1 MSGMR
6 GTLQALQDFWRFTRQ
21 TRKYALFFLV
31 LMLLFLGGI
40 ILLTE
45 RSVLMP
51 FIYTIF

>member
-1 MSGMR
+1 MG
-6 GTLQALQDFWRFTRQ
+6 GALQTLRDFWRFTRQ

-31 LMLLFLGGI
+31 LILLFLGGV

-51 FIYTIF
+51 FIYAIF